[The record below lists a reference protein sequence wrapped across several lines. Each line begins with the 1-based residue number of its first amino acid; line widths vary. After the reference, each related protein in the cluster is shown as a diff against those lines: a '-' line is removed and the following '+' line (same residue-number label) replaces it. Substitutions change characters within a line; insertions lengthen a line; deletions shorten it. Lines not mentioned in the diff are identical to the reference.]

1 MGRLDVPGL
10 AENRPSVLLGDKIAL
25 FPSNSEGERFI
36 GYVHQVR
43 EMCVLI
49 HLHGNFDGN
58 RKYDV
63 EFCPSRSTSRRM
75 HQAIQLEHPRNH
87 LIFPTTSLAD
97 QHQGGLRH
105 FAPFDPRISDNAPQR
120 KAISAILGLQQMS
133 PPYIV
138 FGP

>member
-1 MGRLDVPGL
+1 MGRLVVPGL
-10 AENRPSVLLGDKIAL
+10 AENRPSVLIGDKIAL
-25 FPSNSEGERFI
+25 FPSSSEGERFI

-49 HLHGNFDGN
+49 HLHGKFDGN

-63 EFCPSRSTSRRM
+63 EFCPSRTTFRRM
-75 HQAIQLEHPRNH
+75 HQAVQLEHPPNH
-87 LIFPTTSLAD
+87 LIFPTISLAD
-97 QHQGGLRH
+97 QYQRY
-105 FAPFDPRISDNAPQR
+105 FAPFDSRILDNAPQR
-120 KAISAILGLQQMS
+120 NAIGAILGLQRMS